1 MDKANQRNSGG
12 REIMG
17 GRYFITGIQLGM
29 IEALAEKNPKQVLDL
44 IKEIEDKQYICDKEE
59 FDKMIKQHKEKN
71 EK

>member
-1 MDKANQRNSGG
+1 
-12 REIMG
+12 MG

>member
-1 MDKANQRNSGG
+1 MS
-12 REIMG
+12 
-17 GRYFITGIQLGM
+17 GRYFITGVPLAI
-29 IEALAEKNPKQVLDL
+29 IEALAERNPKQVLDL